1 VTVGKARV
9 NNEWTY
15 YTNCEIRRQV
25 CEESGVPLE
34 ECQKKFEE
42 CKEMSITDATPAEW
56 DKVSKTFTGKLHHP
70 QDNHDPVGAPDHYN
84 RGAIEAIEA
93 IKASMHPQEY
103 KGYLKGNCLKYL
115 WRYEYKN
122 GLEDL
127 KKAKVYLD
135 WLIKEVA
142 S

>member
-1 VTVGKARV
+1 MR
-9 NNEWTY
+9 NEWTY

-34 ECQKKFEE
+34 ECIKKFKE
-42 CKEMSITDATPAEW
+42 CKEMSIDEATPSEW
-56 DKVSKTFTGKLHHP
+56 DRVTK
-70 QDNHDPVGAPDHYN
+70 NIHDPVAQPDHYN
-84 RGAIEAIEA
+84 KGAIEAIEA

-122 GLEDL
+122 GKEDL
-127 KKAKVYLD
+127 KKAQVYLN
-135 WLIKEVA
+135 WLVEEL

>member
-1 VTVGKARV
+1 MR
-9 NNEWTY
+9 NEWTWY
-15 YTNCEIRRQV
+15 SDCEIRRRI
-25 CEESGVPLE
+25 CEEQGHHPE
-34 ECQKKFEE
+34 ECAEKFEE
-42 CKEMSITDATPAEW
+42 CRKMSIDEATPKEW
-56 DKVSKTFTGKLHHP
+56 DKASKTAVGKLFHP
-70 QDNHDPVGAPDHYN
+70 QDQPNPVTQPDHYN
-84 RGAIEAIEA
+84 KGAIEAIEA

-122 GLEDL
+122 GVEDL
-127 KKAKVYLD
+127 RKARVYLD

>member
-1 VTVGKARV
+1 
-9 NNEWTY
+9 
-15 YTNCEIRRQV
+15 
-25 CEESGVPLE
+25 
-34 ECQKKFEE
+34 
-42 CKEMSITDATPAEW
+42 MSIDEATPKDW
-56 DKVSKTFTGKLHHP
+56 DFIRKTADPTKAAMNRLV
-70 QDNHDPVGAPDHYN
+70 DNHNPVTQPDHYN
-84 RGAIEAIEA
+84 RGAIEAIQA

-127 KKAKVYLD
+127 KKARVYLD
-135 WLIKEVA
+135 WLIEELD

>member
-1 VTVGKARV
+1 MK
-9 NNEWTY
+9 
-15 YTNCEIRRQV
+15 
-25 CEESGVPLE
+25 
-34 ECQKKFEE
+34 
-42 CKEMSITDATPAEW
+42 MSIDEATPEEW
-56 DKVSKTFTGKLHHP
+56 NTSSKTTYNKLYHP
-70 QDNHDPVGAPDHYN
+70 QDVNNPVTQPDHYN

-127 KKAKVYLD
+127 KKAKVYLE

-142 S
+142 L

>member
-1 VTVGKARV
+1 MQSSGD
-9 NNEWTY
+9 NEWTDY
-15 YTNCEIRRQV
+15 SQM
-25 CEESGVPLE
+25 
-34 ECQKKFEE
+34 KK
-42 CKEMSITDATPAEW
+42 SIDDATPAEW
-56 DKVSKTFTGKLHHP
+56 DKVGK
-70 QDNHDPVGAPDHYN
+70 HDPVGQPDHYN

-122 GLEDL
+122 GVEDL
-127 KKAKVYLD
+127 RKARVYLD

-142 S
+142 L